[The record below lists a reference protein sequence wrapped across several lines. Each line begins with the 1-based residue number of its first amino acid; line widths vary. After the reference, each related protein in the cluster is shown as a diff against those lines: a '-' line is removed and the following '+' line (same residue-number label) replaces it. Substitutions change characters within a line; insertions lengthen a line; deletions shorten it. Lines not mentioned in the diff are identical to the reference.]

1 MAIYSCAICATV
13 RRTRRRGGAGALHFC
28 PPCGATL
35 PALDKPALDALLYSL
50 TGGYPRVPFIV
61 VRPAD
66 DEPPYT

>member
-1 MAIYSCAICATV
+1 MPVYTCALCGAV

-35 PALDKPALDALLYSL
+35 PALDKRAVDGLLYSL
-50 TGGYPRVPFIV
+50 TEGYPCIPFIV

-66 DEPPYT
+66 DEPPFT